1 VPFLL
6 LTNGGGHHD
15 KDRVEKLSEKLKI
28 PLDTDMFIQSHTP
41 FADMERFK
49 EKTIMVIG
57 GEGDNCRQ
65 VAEKSDLITSQL
77 LAGTT

>member
-49 EKTIMVIG
+49 DKTIMVIG